1 MQKTY
6 WVTVWKDVNVSVDD
20 AAVTVAKAVDV
31 LVVMN
36 VAGAGVTV
44 VAVAP
49 PPLICRGDD

>member
-1 MQKTY
+1 M
-6 WVTVWKDVNVSVDD
+6 NVSVDD
-20 AAVTVAKAVDV
+20 AAVTVANAVDV